1 MRFVGTTTKVA
12 SIGRRRR
19 CFVDFG
25 NGIQTFLV
33 SDGGITGSKGTIG
46 FQMQIESFETF
57 FVKDD
62 IGSSSVGW
70 LTFSRGRR
78 RCSSLLWL
86 LLVLLLLV
94 LLFGSTKPLVPSS
107 TIVVLVFVLV
117 LVVAILFLLFFFLY
131 RIASTTSPDADI
143 VSSLKEGVFS
153 SSFLSFV
160 SSFLLQDGIV
170 RFVVV
175 KAVPRRASHPGPA
188 LTFQQPQRQ
197 KPQSRQDDEKDA
209 QSDHVFCDRH
219 LLRPSSLHKHQQV
232 VVVGDRI
239 RIITVAVACHVVE
252 HGAHPSKK
260 GGRFIFRSNI
270 LRRRHDYD

>member
-86 LLVLLLLV
+86 W

-107 TIVVLVFVLV
+107 TIVLFVFAVFAVFVV

-131 RIASTTSPDADI
+131 RIASTTSPDTDI

-219 LLRPSSLHKHQQV
+219 LLRPRPLHKHQQV